1 MWFFFFFNEKY
12 FMFYPEVETYRI
24 KSTDLKCKTDLSV
37 QQSGTFRDSVCS
49 SATKVTLFT
58 LNDRQFPSNE
68 V

>member
-1 MWFFFFFNEKY
+1 
-12 FMFYPEVETYRI
+12 MFYPEVETYRI